1 MNDQI
6 NPNHE
11 IDGELLSA
19 YLDDELTTS
28 ERNVVKQALENSPQL
43 RESLLEL
50 KIISDEI
57 QCLPVEF
64 HPNEQQLLETVI
76 TKIRDRNLSV
86 HGQAPY
92 SNVKI
97 PAMARGWKQ
106 RLQIPALLALTAGVL
121 AVLTLQFIPND
132 PSMTLVQSDIADES
146 PSVESYDRTEKN
158 AREPQSAADD
168 SPALPEL
175 EGAGAQMGSMGGM
188 GGGGGALADKR
199 ARQESQKYRDNT
211 NRLTAEQSADA
222 AGAPA
227 APAQNQARS
236 FPVPSDLA
244 VLEESLGR
252 NTPADDKT
260 DIADV
265 TYHIQVKQKDLP
277 TLLAL
282 LTTHQNLV
290 QNMQRKKDVGLSGG
304 EKNLAEASKLGVT
317 LSETAENKVQKS
329 TVNQIVMFRSNASQ
343 LAGLIAVLQK
353 NPEVILSM
361 NHLQRYA
368 LGNQLMAK
376 DNNTSANV
384 KNQNT
389 TTIMSDTIFSIQ
401 VIKAP

>member
-11 IDGELLSA
+11 IDGEILSA

-28 ERNVVKQALENSPQL
+28 ERAVVKQALENSPQL
-43 RESLLEL
+43 RESLQEL

-57 QCLPVEF
+57 QCLAVEF

-121 AVLTLQFIPND
+121 AVLTLQFMPND
-132 PSMTLVQSDIADES
+132 QSMTLVQTEIADES
-146 PSVESYDRTEKN
+146 PSVESYDRVENN
-158 AREPQSAADD
+158 AELESAAGD
-168 SPALPEL
+168 SPAT
-175 EGAGAQMGSMGGM
+175 EGAGAQMGGM
-188 GGGGGALADKR
+188 GGGGGALADNR
-199 ARQESQKYRDNT
+199 ALQESQKHRDNA
-211 NRLTAEQSADA
+211 NNLTAGQLADA
-222 AGAPA
+222 AVDPA
-227 APAQNQARS
+227 APARTRASS
-236 FPVPSDLA
+236 FPIPRALA
-244 VLEESLGR
+244 VSEETLGLDK
-252 NTPADDKT
+252 PADDKT
-260 DIADV
+260 DVADV

-277 TLLAL
+277 ALLAL
-282 LTTHQNLV
+282 ITAHQNLV
-290 QNMQRKKDVGLSGG
+290 QNIQRKKVVGLSGG
-304 EKNLAEASKLGVT
+304 EKHLAETSKQRVS
-317 LSETAENKVQKS
+317 LSEPAENKVRKS

-343 LAGLIAVLQK
+343 LAVLVAVLQK
-353 NPEVILSM
+353 NSAATLSM
-361 NHLQRYA
+361 NHLQRSA
-368 LGNQLMAK
+368 LGNRLMAK
-376 DNNTSANV
+376 DNDTSANV

-401 VIKAP
+401 VIAIP

>member
-11 IDGELLSA
+11 IDGEILSA

-28 ERNVVKQALENSPQL
+28 ERAGVKQALENSPQL
-43 RESLLEL
+43 RESLQEL

-57 QCLPVEF
+57 QCLAVEF

-121 AVLTLQFIPND
+121 AVLTLQFMPND
-132 PSMTLVQSDIADES
+132 QSMTLVQTEMADES
-146 PSVESYDRTEKN
+146 PSVESYDRVENN
-158 AREPQSAADD
+158 AELESAAGD
-168 SPALPEL
+168 SPAT
-175 EGAGAQMGSMGGM
+175 EGAGAQMGGM
-188 GGGGGALADKR
+188 GGGGGALADNR
-199 ARQESQKYRDNT
+199 AMQESQKHRDNA
-211 NRLTAEQSADA
+211 NNLTAGQFADA
-222 AGAPA
+222 AVDPVAPA
-227 APAQNQARS
+227 RTRASS
-236 FPVPSDLA
+236 FPIPRALA
-244 VLEESLGR
+244 VSEETLGLDK
-252 NTPADDKT
+252 PADDKT
-260 DIADV
+260 DVADV

-277 TLLAL
+277 ALLAL
-282 LTTHQNLV
+282 ITAHQNLV
-290 QNMQRKKDVGLSGG
+290 QNIQRKKVVGLSGG
-304 EKNLAEASKLGVT
+304 EKNLAETSKQRVS
-317 LSETAENKVQKS
+317 LSEPAENKVRKS

-343 LAGLIAVLQK
+343 LAVLVAVLQK
-353 NPEVILSM
+353 NPAATLSM
-361 NHLQRYA
+361 NHLQRSA
-368 LGNQLMAK
+368 LGNRLMAK
-376 DNNTSANV
+376 DNDTSANV

-401 VIKAP
+401 VIAIP

>member
-11 IDGELLSA
+11 IDGEILSA

-28 ERNVVKQALENSPQL
+28 ERAVVKQALENSPQL
-43 RESLLEL
+43 RESLQEL

-57 QCLPVEF
+57 QCLAVEF

-121 AVLTLQFIPND
+121 AVLTLQFMPND
-132 PSMTLVQSDIADES
+132 QSMTLVQTEMADES
-146 PSVESYDRTEKN
+146 PSVESYDRVENN
-158 AREPQSAADD
+158 AELESAAGD
-168 SPALPEL
+168 SPAT
-175 EGAGAQMGSMGGM
+175 EGAGAQMGGM
-188 GGGGGALADKR
+188 GGGGGALADNR
-199 ARQESQKYRDNT
+199 AIQESQKHRDNA
-211 NRLTAEQSADA
+211 NNLTAGQFADA
-222 AGAPA
+222 AVDPA
-227 APAQNQARS
+227 APARTRASS
-236 FPVPSDLA
+236 FPIPRALA
-244 VLEESLGR
+244 MSEETLGLDK
-252 NTPADDKT
+252 PADDKT
-260 DIADV
+260 DVADV

-277 TLLAL
+277 ALLAL
-282 LTTHQNLV
+282 ITAHQNLV
-290 QNMQRKKDVGLSGG
+290 QNIQRKKVVGLSGG
-304 EKNLAEASKLGVT
+304 EKNLAETSKQRVS
-317 LSETAENKVQKS
+317 LSEPAENKVRKS

-343 LAGLIAVLQK
+343 LAVLVAVLQK
-353 NPEVILSM
+353 NPAATLSM
-361 NHLQRYA
+361 NHLQRSA
-368 LGNQLMAK
+368 LGNRLMAK
-376 DNNTSANV
+376 DNDTSANV

-401 VIKAP
+401 VIAIP

>member
-11 IDGELLSA
+11 IDGEILSA

-28 ERNVVKQALENSPQL
+28 ERAGVKQALENSPQL
-43 RESLLEL
+43 RESLQEL

-57 QCLPVEF
+57 QCLAVEF

-121 AVLTLQFIPND
+121 AVLTLQFMPND
-132 PSMTLVQSDIADES
+132 QSMTLVQTEMADES
-146 PSVESYDRTEKN
+146 PSVESYDRVENN
-158 AREPQSAADD
+158 AELESAAGD
-168 SPALPEL
+168 SPAT
-175 EGAGAQMGSMGGM
+175 EGADAQMGGM
-188 GGGGGALADKR
+188 GGGGGARADNR
-199 ARQESQKYRDNT
+199 AMQESQKHRDNA
-211 NRLTAEQSADA
+211 NNLTAGQFADA
-222 AGAPA
+222 AVDPA
-227 APAQNQARS
+227 APARTRASS
-236 FPVPSDLA
+236 FPIPRALA
-244 VLEESLGR
+244 VSEETLGLDK
-252 NTPADDKT
+252 PADDKT
-260 DIADV
+260 DVADV

-277 TLLAL
+277 ALLAL
-282 LTTHQNLV
+282 ITAHQNLV
-290 QNMQRKKDVGLSGG
+290 QNIQRKKVVGLSGG
-304 EKNLAEASKLGVT
+304 EKNLAETSKQRVS
-317 LSETAENKVQKS
+317 LSEPAENKVRKS

-343 LAGLIAVLQK
+343 LAVLVAVLQK
-353 NPEVILSM
+353 NPAATLSM
-361 NHLQRYA
+361 NHLQRSA
-368 LGNQLMAK
+368 LGNRLMAK
-376 DNNTSANV
+376 DNDTSANV

-401 VIKAP
+401 VIAIP

>member
-11 IDGELLSA
+11 IDGEILSA

-28 ERNVVKQALENSPQL
+28 ERAVVKQALENSPQL
-43 RESLLEL
+43 RESLQEL

-57 QCLPVEF
+57 QCLAVEF

-121 AVLTLQFIPND
+121 AVLTLQFMPND
-132 PSMTLVQSDIADES
+132 QSMTLVQTEMADES
-146 PSVESYDRTEKN
+146 PSVESYDRVENN
-158 AREPQSAADD
+158 AELESAAGD
-168 SPALPEL
+168 SPAT
-175 EGAGAQMGSMGGM
+175 EGAGAQMGGM
-188 GGGGGALADKR
+188 GGGGGALADNR
-199 ARQESQKYRDNT
+199 AIQESQKHRDNA
-211 NRLTAEQSADA
+211 NNLTAGRFADA
-222 AGAPA
+222 AVDPPAPA
-227 APAQNQARS
+227 RTRASS
-236 FPVPSDLA
+236 FPIPRALA
-244 VLEESLGR
+244 MSEETLGLDK
-252 NTPADDKT
+252 PADDKT
-260 DIADV
+260 DVADV

-277 TLLAL
+277 ALLAL
-282 LTTHQNLV
+282 ITAHQNLV
-290 QNMQRKKDVGLSGG
+290 QNIQRKKVVGLSGG
-304 EKNLAEASKLGVT
+304 EKNLAETSKQRVT
-317 LSETAENKVQKS
+317 LSEPAENKVRKS

-343 LAGLIAVLQK
+343 LAVLVAVLQK
-353 NPEVILSM
+353 NPAATLSM
-361 NHLQRYA
+361 NHLQRSA
-368 LGNQLMAK
+368 LGNRLMAK
-376 DNNTSANV
+376 DNDTSANV

-401 VIKAP
+401 VIAIP

>member
-11 IDGELLSA
+11 IDGEILSA

-28 ERNVVKQALENSPQL
+28 ERAVVKQALENSPQL
-43 RESLLEL
+43 RESLQEL

-57 QCLPVEF
+57 QCLAVEF

-121 AVLTLQFIPND
+121 AVLTLQFMPND
-132 PSMTLVQSDIADES
+132 QSMTLVQTEMADES
-146 PSVESYDRTEKN
+146 PSVESYDRVENN
-158 AREPQSAADD
+158 AELESAAGD
-168 SPALPEL
+168 SPAT
-175 EGAGAQMGSMGGM
+175 EGAGAQMGGM
-188 GGGGGALADKR
+188 GGGGGALADNR
-199 ARQESQKYRDNT
+199 AMQKSQKHRDNA
-211 NRLTAEQSADA
+211 NNLTAGQFADGA
-222 AGAPA
+222 VDPPAPA
-227 APAQNQARS
+227 RTRASS
-236 FPVPSDLA
+236 FPIPRALA
-244 VLEESLGR
+244 MSEETLGLDK
-252 NTPADDKT
+252 PADDKT
-260 DIADV
+260 DVADV

-277 TLLAL
+277 ALLAL
-282 LTTHQNLV
+282 ITAHQNLV
-290 QNMQRKKDVGLSGG
+290 QNIQRQKVVGLSGG
-304 EKNLAEASKLGVT
+304 EKNLAETSKQRVS
-317 LSETAENKVQKS
+317 LSEPAENQVRKS

-343 LAGLIAVLQK
+343 LAVLVAVLQK
-353 NPEVILSM
+353 NPAATLSM
-361 NHLQRYA
+361 NHLQRSA
-368 LGNQLMAK
+368 LENQLMAK
-376 DNNTSANV
+376 DNDTSANV

-401 VIKAP
+401 VIAIP

>member
-1 MNDQI
+1 
-6 NPNHE
+6 
-11 IDGELLSA
+11 
-19 YLDDELTTS
+19 
-28 ERNVVKQALENSPQL
+28 
-43 RESLLEL
+43 
-50 KIISDEI
+50 
-57 QCLPVEF
+57 
-64 HPNEQQLLETVI
+64 
-76 TKIRDRNLSV
+76 
-86 HGQAPY
+86 
-92 SNVKI
+92 
-97 PAMARGWKQ
+97 
-106 RLQIPALLALTAGVL
+106 
-121 AVLTLQFIPND
+121 
-132 PSMTLVQSDIADES
+132 MTLVQSEMADES
-146 PSVESYDRTEKN
+146 PSVESYDRSEKN
-158 AREPQSAADD
+158 ARESESAADD

-175 EGAGAQMGSMGGM
+175 EDAGAQMGGMGGM
-188 GGGGGALADKR
+188 GGGGGGGGDKR
-199 ARQESQKYRDNT
+199 ARQESQKYRDNA
-211 NRLTAEQSADA
+211 NRLTAGQPADA
-222 AGAPA
+222 AGDPA

-244 VLEESLGR
+244 TLDDTPGR

-282 LTTHQNLV
+282 LTAHQNLV
-290 QNMQRKKDVGLSGG
+290 QNMQRKKVVGLSGG

-376 DNNTSANV
+376 DNN
-384 KNQNT
+384 QNT
-389 TTIMSDTIFSIQ
+389 STIMSDTIFSIQ

>member
-11 IDGELLSA
+11 IDSEILSA

-28 ERNVVKQALENSPQL
+28 ERAVVKQALENSPQL
-43 RESLLEL
+43 RESLQEL

-57 QCLPVEF
+57 QCLAVEF

-121 AVLTLQFIPND
+121 AVLTLQFMPND
-132 PSMTLVQSDIADES
+132 QSMTLVQTEMADES
-146 PSVESYDRTEKN
+146 PSVESYDRVENN
-158 AREPQSAADD
+158 AELESAAGD
-168 SPALPEL
+168 SPAT
-175 EGAGAQMGSMGGM
+175 EGAGAQMGGM
-188 GGGGGALADKR
+188 GGGGGALADNR
-199 ARQESQKYRDNT
+199 ALQESQKHRDNA
-211 NRLTAEQSADA
+211 NNLTAGQFADA
-222 AGAPA
+222 AVDPA
-227 APAQNQARS
+227 APARTRASS
-236 FPVPSDLA
+236 FPIPRALA
-244 VLEESLGR
+244 VSEETLGLDK
-252 NTPADDKT
+252 PADDKT
-260 DIADV
+260 DVADV

-277 TLLAL
+277 ALLAL
-282 LTTHQNLV
+282 ITAHQNLV
-290 QNMQRKKDVGLSGG
+290 QNIQRKKVVGLSGG
-304 EKNLAEASKLGVT
+304 EKNLAETSKQRVS
-317 LSETAENKVQKS
+317 LSEPAENKVRKS

-343 LAGLIAVLQK
+343 LAVLVAVLQK
-353 NPEVILSM
+353 NPAATLSM
-361 NHLQRYA
+361 NHLQRSA
-368 LGNQLMAK
+368 LGNRLMAK
-376 DNNTSANV
+376 DNDTSANV

-401 VIKAP
+401 VIAIP

>member
-11 IDGELLSA
+11 IDGEILSA

-28 ERNVVKQALENSPQL
+28 ERAVVKQALENSPQL
-43 RESLLEL
+43 RESLQEL

-57 QCLPVEF
+57 QCLAVEF

-121 AVLTLQFIPND
+121 AVLTLQFMPND
-132 PSMTLVQSDIADES
+132 QSMTLVQTEMADES
-146 PSVESYDRTEKN
+146 PSVESYDRVENN
-158 AREPQSAADD
+158 AELESAAGD
-168 SPALPEL
+168 SPAT
-175 EGAGAQMGSMGGM
+175 EGAGAQMGGM
-188 GGGGGALADKR
+188 GGGGGALADNR
-199 ARQESQKYRDNT
+199 AIQESQKHRDNA
-211 NRLTAEQSADA
+211 NNLTAGRFADA
-222 AGAPA
+222 AVDPPAPA
-227 APAQNQARS
+227 RTRASS
-236 FPVPSDLA
+236 FPIPRALA
-244 VLEESLGR
+244 MSEETLGLDK
-252 NTPADDKT
+252 PADDKT
-260 DIADV
+260 DVADV

-277 TLLAL
+277 ALLAL
-282 LTTHQNLV
+282 ITAHQNLV
-290 QNMQRKKDVGLSGG
+290 QNIQRKKVVGLSGG
-304 EKNLAEASKLGVT
+304 EKHLAETSKQRVS
-317 LSETAENKVQKS
+317 LSEPAENKVRKS

-343 LAGLIAVLQK
+343 LAVLVAVLQK
-353 NPEVILSM
+353 NPAATLSM
-361 NHLQRYA
+361 NHLQRSA
-368 LGNQLMAK
+368 LGNRLMAK
-376 DNNTSANV
+376 DNDTSANV

-401 VIKAP
+401 VIAIP

>member
-11 IDGELLSA
+11 IDGEILSA

-28 ERNVVKQALENSPQL
+28 ERAVVKQALENSPQL
-43 RESLLEL
+43 RESLQEL

-57 QCLPVEF
+57 QCLAVEF

-121 AVLTLQFIPND
+121 AVLTLQFMPND
-132 PSMTLVQSDIADES
+132 QSMTLVQTEMADES
-146 PSVESYDRTEKN
+146 PSVESYDRVENN
-158 AREPQSAADD
+158 AELESAAGD
-168 SPALPEL
+168 SPAT
-175 EGAGAQMGSMGGM
+175 EGAGAQMGGM
-188 GGGGGALADKR
+188 GGGGGALADNR
-199 ARQESQKYRDNT
+199 AIQESQKHRDNA
-211 NRLTAEQSADA
+211 NNLTAGRFADA
-222 AGAPA
+222 AVDPPAPA
-227 APAQNQARS
+227 RTRASS
-236 FPVPSDLA
+236 FPIPRALA
-244 VLEESLGR
+244 MSEETLGLDK
-252 NTPADDKT
+252 PADDKT
-260 DIADV
+260 DVADV

-277 TLLAL
+277 ALLAL
-282 LTTHQNLV
+282 ITAHQNLV
-290 QNMQRKKDVGLSGG
+290 QNIQRKKVVGLSGG
-304 EKNLAEASKLGVT
+304 EKNLAETSKQRVS
-317 LSETAENKVQKS
+317 LSEPAENKVRKS

-343 LAGLIAVLQK
+343 LAVLVAVLQK
-353 NPEVILSM
+353 NPAATLSM
-361 NHLQRYA
+361 NHLQRSA
-368 LGNQLMAK
+368 LENRLMAK
-376 DNNTSANV
+376 DNDTSANV

-401 VIKAP
+401 VIAIP

>member
-11 IDGELLSA
+11 IDGEILSA

-28 ERNVVKQALENSPQL
+28 ERAVVKQALENSPQL
-43 RESLLEL
+43 RESLQEL

-57 QCLPVEF
+57 QCLAVEF

-121 AVLTLQFIPND
+121 AVLTLQFMPND
-132 PSMTLVQSDIADES
+132 QSMTLVQTEMADES
-146 PSVESYDRTEKN
+146 PSVESYDRVENN
-158 AREPQSAADD
+158 AELESAAGD
-168 SPALPEL
+168 SPAT
-175 EGAGAQMGSMGGM
+175 EGAGAQMGGM
-188 GGGGGALADKR
+188 GGGGGALADNR
-199 ARQESQKYRDNT
+199 AIQESQKHRDNA
-211 NRLTAEQSADA
+211 NNLTAGRFADA
-222 AGAPA
+222 AVDPPAPA
-227 APAQNQARS
+227 RTRASS
-236 FPVPSDLA
+236 FPIPRALA
-244 VLEESLGR
+244 MSEETLGLDK
-252 NTPADDKT
+252 PADDKT
-260 DIADV
+260 DVADV

-277 TLLAL
+277 ALLAL
-282 LTTHQNLV
+282 ITAHQNLV
-290 QNMQRKKDVGLSGG
+290 QNIQRKKVVGLSGG
-304 EKNLAEASKLGVT
+304 EKHLAETSKQRVS
-317 LSETAENKVQKS
+317 LSEPAENKVRKS

-343 LAGLIAVLQK
+343 LAVLVAVLQK
-353 NPEVILSM
+353 NPAATLSM
-361 NHLQRYA
+361 NHLQRSA
-368 LGNQLMAK
+368 LENRLMAK
-376 DNNTSANV
+376 DNDTSANV

-401 VIKAP
+401 VIAIP

>member
-11 IDGELLSA
+11 IDGEILSA

-28 ERNVVKQALENSPQL
+28 ERAVVKQALENSPQL
-43 RESLLEL
+43 RESLQEL

-57 QCLPVEF
+57 QCLAVEF

-121 AVLTLQFIPND
+121 AVLTLQFMPND
-132 PSMTLVQSDIADES
+132 QSMTLVQTEMADES
-146 PSVESYDRTEKN
+146 PSVESYDRVENN
-158 AREPQSAADD
+158 AELESAAGD
-168 SPALPEL
+168 SPAT
-175 EGAGAQMGSMGGM
+175 EGAGAQMGGM
-188 GGGGGALADKR
+188 GGGGGALADNR
-199 ARQESQKYRDNT
+199 ALQESQKHRDNA
-211 NRLTAEQSADA
+211 NNLTAGQFADA
-222 AGAPA
+222 AVDPA
-227 APAQNQARS
+227 APARTRASS
-236 FPVPSDLA
+236 FPIPRALA
-244 VLEESLGR
+244 MSEETLGLDK
-252 NTPADDKT
+252 PADDKT
-260 DIADV
+260 DVADV

-277 TLLAL
+277 ALLAL
-282 LTTHQNLV
+282 ITAHQNLV
-290 QNMQRKKDVGLSGG
+290 QNIQRKKVVGLSGG
-304 EKNLAEASKLGVT
+304 EKNLAETSKQRVS
-317 LSETAENKVQKS
+317 LSEPAENKVRKS

-343 LAGLIAVLQK
+343 LAVLVAVLQK
-353 NPEVILSM
+353 NSAATLSM
-361 NHLQRYA
+361 NHLQRSA
-368 LGNQLMAK
+368 LENRLMAK
-376 DNNTSANV
+376 DNDTSANV

-401 VIKAP
+401 VIAIP

>member
-11 IDGELLSA
+11 IDGEILSA

-28 ERNVVKQALENSPQL
+28 ERAVVKQALENSPQL
-43 RESLLEL
+43 RESLQEL

-57 QCLPVEF
+57 QCLAVEF

-121 AVLTLQFIPND
+121 AVLTLQFMPND
-132 PSMTLVQSDIADES
+132 QSMTLVQTEMADES
-146 PSVESYDRTEKN
+146 PSVESYDRVENN
-158 AREPQSAADD
+158 AELESAAGD
-168 SPALPEL
+168 SPAT
-175 EGAGAQMGSMGGM
+175 EGAGAQMGGM
-188 GGGGGALADKR
+188 GGGGGALADNR
-199 ARQESQKYRDNT
+199 ALQESQKHRDNA
-211 NRLTAEQSADA
+211 NNLTAGQLADA
-222 AGAPA
+222 AVDPA
-227 APAQNQARS
+227 APARTRASS
-236 FPVPSDLA
+236 FPIPRALA
-244 VLEESLGR
+244 VSEETLGLDK
-252 NTPADDKT
+252 PADDKT
-260 DIADV
+260 DVADV

-277 TLLAL
+277 ALLAL
-282 LTTHQNLV
+282 ITAHQNLV
-290 QNMQRKKDVGLSGG
+290 QNIQRKKVVGLSGG
-304 EKNLAEASKLGVT
+304 EKNLAETSKQRVS
-317 LSETAENKVQKS
+317 LSEPAENKVRKS

-343 LAGLIAVLQK
+343 LAVLVAVLQK
-353 NPEVILSM
+353 NPAATLSM
-361 NHLQRYA
+361 NHLQRSA
-368 LGNQLMAK
+368 LGNRLMAK
-376 DNNTSANV
+376 DNDTSANV

-401 VIKAP
+401 VIAIP